1 MADSSTDNAIRSAL
15 GMLLKP
21 LVRILLRH
29 GISHR
34 VFSDIAKQSYVDVAT
49 RDPDFTIT
57 GRKQTTSRI
66 AVLTGINRKE
76 VARLQNADSVVDVNA
91 PRHFNRAIRV
101 VSAWATDPRF
111 LSRGRPASL
120 EIEGP
125 DSFTS
130 LVHDYSG
137 DVPVQAVLA
146 ELLRVDAVQR
156 LQNGKLRLTRK
167 AYVPSD
173 DTQEKIQ
180 ILGDDVRNLISTID
194 HNLQQEVDLHFQ
206 REVTYDEFPLEA
218 IEDFR
223 AMSARRSQALLEQH
237 YTWLKDR
244 AGEPSGDDRRRV
256 GVGIYYF
263 EISDE
268 DQS

>member
-1 MADSSTDNAIRSAL
+1 MNDRSTDNALRSAL
-15 GMLLKP
+15 ATLLKP
-21 LVRILLRH
+21 LVRILLRN

-34 VFSDIAKQSYVDVAT
+34 IFSDIAKQAYVDVAT
-49 RDPDFTIT
+49 RDPDFMIS

-66 AVLTGINRKE
+66 AILTGINRKE
-76 VARLQNADSVVDVNA
+76 VARLQTVENVVDTNA
-91 PRHFNRAIRV
+91 PQHFNRAIRV
-101 VSAWATDPRF
+101 ISAWSSDPRF

-120 EIEGP
+120 EVEGP

-130 LVHDYSG
+130 LVREYSG
-137 DVPVQAVLA
+137 DVPVQALLR

-156 LQNGKLRLTRK
+156 LRNGKVRLTRR

-173 DTQEKIQ
+173 DPLEKIQ

-194 HNLQQEVDLHFQ
+194 HNLQQDVDLRFQ
-206 REVTYDEFPLEA
+206 REVSYDEFPREA
-218 IEDFR
+218 VEQFR

-237 YTWLKDR
+237 FTWLKQRAEKSSGEDR
-244 AGEPSGDDRRRV
+244 CRV

>member
-1 MADSSTDNAIRSAL
+1 
-15 GMLLKP
+15 MLLRP
-21 LVRILLRH
+21 LVRILLRN

-34 VFSDIAKQSYVDVAT
+34 VFSDIAKQAYVDVTT
-49 RDPDFTIT
+49 RDPDFAIS

-76 VARLQNADSVVDVNA
+76 VARLQSAEGLVDVDA

-101 VSAWATDPRF
+101 ISAWATDPRF
-111 LSRGRPASL
+111 LSSGRPANL
-120 EIEGP
+120 ELEGP
-125 DSFTS
+125 DSFTA
-130 LVHDYSG
+130 LVRDHSG

-146 ELLRVDAVQR
+146 ELLRVNAVQR
-156 LQNGKLRLTRK
+156 LRNGKLRLTRK

-173 DTQEKIQ
+173 DAQEKIQ

-194 HNLQQEVDLHFQ
+194 HNLQRDTDLRFQ
-206 REVTYDEFPLEA
+206 REVSYDEFPLEA
-218 IEDFR
+218 IEEFR
-223 AMSARRSQALLEQH
+223 AMSAKRSQALLEQH

-244 AGEPSGDDRRRV
+244 AGQTSATDQRRV